1 MALEPREA
9 EIRGWVE
16 QGRSDARIGEK
27 LGTSAASIQRCQH
40 PELPLS
46 QLQSVAT
53 CSWRG

>member
-46 QLQSVAT
+46 QLHSVAT